1 MVVDA
6 EKKGIRLAAKGDS
19 RITPVGKILRLTH
32 LDELP
37 QLVNILRGDMSFVG
51 PRPERPEIE
60 KMYVE
65 KIPEFSLRLN
75 VKAGLTGYAQVF
87 GKYNSTPEDKLKLDI
102 LYINQ
107 RSIQMDMKLIFYTI
121 KTMFIKES
129 SEGIAPEDTTAMR

>member
-1 MVVDA
+1 
-6 EKKGIRLAAKGDS
+6 
-19 RITPVGKILRLTH
+19 
-32 LDELP
+32 
-37 QLVNILRGDMSFVG
+37 
-51 PRPERPEIE
+51 
-60 KMYVE
+60 MYVE